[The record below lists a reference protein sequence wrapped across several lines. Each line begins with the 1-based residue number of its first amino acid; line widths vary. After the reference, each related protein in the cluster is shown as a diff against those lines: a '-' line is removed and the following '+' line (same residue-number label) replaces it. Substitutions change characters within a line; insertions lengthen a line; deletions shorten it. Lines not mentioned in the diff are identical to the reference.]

1 MSKTGTYRIRK
12 AVIADIVE
20 VQKLINQY
28 AKKEQMLP
36 RSLNELYENIR
47 DIFVCEKDRTIVG
60 TCCLHILWED
70 LAEIRSLAV
79 RKQAQKEGIGT
90 KLVKSALLEAKQLG
104 VKRVFVLTYTP
115 EFFTRLGFK
124 EIDKA
129 TLPQKIWGECL
140 KCHKF
145 PNCDEMAL
153 IKEL

>member
-1 MSKTGTYRIRK
+1 LSKTGTYRIRK